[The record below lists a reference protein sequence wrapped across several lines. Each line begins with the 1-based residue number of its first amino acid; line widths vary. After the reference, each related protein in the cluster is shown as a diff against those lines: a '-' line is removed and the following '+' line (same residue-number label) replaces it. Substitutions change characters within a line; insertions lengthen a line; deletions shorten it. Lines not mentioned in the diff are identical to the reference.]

1 MERPNRQSKEENF
14 IYGIR
19 AVMEAIKSGK
29 PIDKIFLKK
38 GLSNDLFKEL
48 FQEIRSYDI
57 PFQYVPGNK
66 IDNITQR
73 NHQGVLA
80 FLSPVELYNV
90 ESIVPKLFEEGKNP
104 LLLVLDK
111 VSDVRNFG
119 AIIRTAECAG
129 IDAIV
134 IPHKRTA
141 RLNEDAVK
149 TSAGAIFQIPICR
162 TPGML
167 KTLKYLKDSGI
178 QIIAA
183 TEKSDK
189 NYYKSDFSLP
199 TAILMGSEET
209 GISKEYLQEATNHVK
224 IPLLGKIESLNVS
237 VAAGI
242 LMFEAVRQRI

>member
-1 MERPNRQSKEENF
+1 MEDNNSQTHRETF

-29 PIDKIFLKK
+29 PIDKIFLRK

-48 FQEIRSYDI
+48 FQIIRTRDI
-57 PFQYVPGNK
+57 PFQFVPVNK
-66 IDNITQR
+66 IDSVTKK

-80 FLSPVELYNV
+80 FLSPVELYDI
-90 ESIVPKLFEEGKNP
+90 ESVVPHLFEQGKTP
-104 LLLVLDK
+104 LLLILDK

-119 AIIRTAECAG
+119 AIIRSAECAG

-134 IPHKRTA
+134 IPSKNSA

-162 TPGML
+162 TQSML
-167 KTLKYLKDSGI
+167 GAIQYIKNSGI

-183 TEKSDK
+183 TEKSDQH
-189 NYYKSDFSLP
+189 YYQADFSLP
-199 TAILMGSEET
+199 TALLMGSEEK
-209 GISKEYLQEATNHVK
+209 GISREYLQEATQLIK
-224 IPLLGKIESLNVS
+224 IPMMGEIESLNVS
-237 VAAGI
+237 VASGI